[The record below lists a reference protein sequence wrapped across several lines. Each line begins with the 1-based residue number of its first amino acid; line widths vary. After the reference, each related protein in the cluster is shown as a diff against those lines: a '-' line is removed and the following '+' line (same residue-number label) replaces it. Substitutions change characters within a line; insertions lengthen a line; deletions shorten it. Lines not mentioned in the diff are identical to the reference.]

1 MTSQSRSNHASEDLQ
16 QQTENVIKVM
26 KCATYTQRMKGQ
38 MNNKCL
44 KISEN
49 FMTCPAA
56 YRLSICHSII
66 QKIRHFASP
75 NLLLMHNFMGGSS
88 TGQWI
93 HAREMKL
100 LPSGAPSKVS

>member
-1 MTSQSRSNHASEDLQ
+1 
-16 QQTENVIKVM
+16 M
-26 KCATYTQRMKGQ
+26 KCATYTQRMKAQ

-75 NLLLMHNFMGGSS
+75 NLFLMHNFMGGSS